1 MSIAPNWFPF
11 HIGDY
16 LRDAE
21 ELSML
26 QHGAYLGLM
35 CWYYSIGRPLPAQPQ
50 RIYNR
55 LRANSV
61 EERAAADFIL
71 TEFFVL
77 TGPCWTHKRID
88 AELAKFQREQEARER
103 GGEHNRIRI
112 EQEKARRI
120 NETSVAPP
128 IAPPTGAHIG
138 NQNQNQ
144 NQNQKEKER
153 AEATA
158 KPKTDARR
166 GTRLRLDWL
175 PSDDLTAWAK
185 QQRPDLDPGKTLE
198 TFRNY
203 WLAKPGKGG
212 TKLDWDATFKN
223 WVLNEREGKGAKPIN
238 WDKVFGE

>member
-35 CWYYSIGRPLPAQPQ
+35 CWYYSIGRPIPAQPQ

-55 LRANSV
+55 LRANSL

-103 GGEHNRIRI
+103 GGNVTK
-112 EQEKARRI
+112 EKWREI
-120 NETSVAPP
+120 KESGKAPP
-128 IAPPTGAHIG
+128 NASAKATPQG

-144 NQNQKEKER
+144 NQNQRSSKEVAPPVLRKRPRKPVEAVGSGETLISIPAIGAEVEICASAVKEWETLFPAVDIPQTLREIR
-153 AEATA
+153 AWCLANPE
-158 KPKTDARR
+158 KRKTTGGIHRFV
-166 GTRLRLDWL
+166 TRWL
-175 PSDDLTAWAK
+175 
-185 QQRPDLDPGKTLE
+185 
-198 TFRNY
+198 
-203 WLAKPGKGG
+203 
-212 TKLDWDATFKN
+212 TKEQN
-223 WVLNEREGKGAKPIN
+223 HV
-238 WDKVFGE
+238 